1 MTAHSKLSHRVHQV
15 HPYFKNTPAVF
26 QIGDFYP
33 PFMSCAG
40 MLLLLSAK
48 AAACSALIYALCSS
62 DFNRIKQ
69 EGSKGKM
76 WPFVAF
82 TVCAS
87 LL

>member
-1 MTAHSKLSHRVHQV
+1 
-15 HPYFKNTPAVF
+15 
-26 QIGDFYP
+26 
-33 PFMSCAG
+33 

-48 AAACSALIYALCSS
+48 KAACSSLIYAPCSS

-76 WPFVAF
+76 WSFVVF
-82 TVCAS
+82 TVCVS